1 MNKLRRS
8 LMAAVLAA
16 GPTLTGAI
24 NPAIAD
30 IAGRDCT
37 LLSAAFPAR
46 HVVKIEAGE
55 FHFKPDQRA
64 PVHTHVAPAI
74 GYIAKG
80 DIIYQVEGREPVL
93 LREGDV
99 FYEPAGPRILRFDNA
114 SMSDEAVFVD
124 FNLQQE
130 GEPFIVFQA
139 PLSEPID
146 RRALPTAT
154 LDSPGIEGVTI
165 EAYSVSANAKET
177 LDPDAP
183 LIGYIAMGSARLHVT
198 GEPVRRLATG
208 QSFVLD
214 GGDPEAKLATDSS
227 GVTKVIVFGLK
238 KD

>member
-1 MNKLRRS
+1 MNKFRKS
-8 LMAAVLAA
+8 LLSSMLAA
-16 GPTLTGAI
+16 GLALAGGIKPVA
-24 NPAIAD
+24 AD
-30 IAGRDCT
+30 IAGHDCT
-37 LLSAAFPAR
+37 LLSAEFPAR

-114 SMSDEAVFVD
+114 SMSDEAIFVD

-130 GEPFIVFQA
+130 GEPFIVFEA

-154 LDSPGIEGVTI
+154 LDSPGIEGVAI
-165 EAYSVSANAKET
+165 KAYSVSANKRET

-183 LIGYIAMGSARLHVT
+183 LIGYVAKGSARLHMA
-198 GEPVRRLATG
+198 GEPVKRLATG
-208 QSFVLD
+208 QSFVLA
-214 GGDPEAKLATDSS
+214 GGDREAKLATDSS
-227 GVTKVIVFGLK
+227 GVTKVIVFSLQR
-238 KD
+238 D